1 MRIRGLVRDLLPPLL
16 IRQWRRWSGRSLRFA
31 GRPADWAEA
40 QRLSGGYDAA
50 DILDRVRRATRSV
63 VSGRALHERDAV
75 LSDEPQYP
83 FAVIAALLRTAD
95 HQGRLDVVDFGGSL
109 GSSFRQCRPLLDRLT
124 HLRWHVIEQPA
135 FVAAGR
141 AEFSTDELS
150 FCESL
155 ATLPPP
161 VGPRVVLAS
170 SVLQYLENPHQM
182 LDAFAALDAECL
194 VIDRTP
200 MGALSADQLCIQHVP
215 AHIYKASY
223 PCWLLAHGPLLAQL
237 ASHWQIVCSF
247 ACAEGLTS
255 TDEGL
260 AFEFRGLILE
270 KKKC

>member
-1 MRIRGLVRDLLPPLL
+1 MVRELLPPLL
-16 IRQWRRWSGRSLRFA
+16 TRQWRRWSGRSLRFA

-50 DILDRVRRATRSV
+50 HILERVRQATRAV
-63 VSGRALHERDAV
+63 VSGQASHERDAV
-75 LSDEPQYP
+75 LSDEPEYP
-83 FAVIAALLRTAD
+83 FAVIAALLRAAD
-95 HQGRLDVVDFGGSL
+95 QQGRLDVVDFGGSL
-109 GSSFRQCRPLLDRLT
+109 GSSYRQCRPLLDRLS
-124 HLRWHVIEQPA
+124 HLRWHVIEQAA

-141 AEFSTDELS
+141 AEFSTDELG

-155 ATLPPP
+155 ALLPPP

-170 SVLQYLENPHQM
+170 SVLQYLEYPHQV
-182 LDAFAALDAECL
+182 LDAFAALEAECL

-200 MGALSADQLCIQHVP
+200 IGALPSDHLCIQHVP

-223 PCWLLAHGPLLAQL
+223 PCWLLAQEPLQEQL
-237 ASHWQIVCSF
+237 ARHWQIVCGF
-247 ACAEGLTS
+247 PCAEGLTF

-260 AFEFRGLILE
+260 GFEFRGLILE